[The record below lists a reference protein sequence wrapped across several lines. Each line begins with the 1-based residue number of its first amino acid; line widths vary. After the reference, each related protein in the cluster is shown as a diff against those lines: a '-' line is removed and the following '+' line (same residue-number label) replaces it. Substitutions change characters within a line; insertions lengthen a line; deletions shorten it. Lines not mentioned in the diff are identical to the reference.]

1 MLFQPS
7 NISPSTLSGIG
18 AGTVDVTLGLT
29 VSWQV
34 NGDTPMTAYQITI
47 YQNDTASTQKYT
59 TGKITLSQPF
69 QPHDKYGNPQFFS
82 TQISAATL
90 STSGIVNGYANGY
103 KLLITQWWGSG
114 ANDYVAQTSASVF
127 NALKNPVLTIDTIS
141 GTSMSETITATYTQA
156 QGDPISTV
164 EWIFSV
170 AGSED
175 TPLKQTGTVTT
186 QILSL
191 DVDGLMDGVTYSVEC
206 NVVTAGGVYI
216 STGFIQFTVSY
227 SVTAEQVTYT
237 LGQLRGSNGV
247 YLTWNAMSGAGITTY
262 DIYRQ
267 ETGVYY
273 LKKVASVDAALR
285 EVVDYAIGSKTESQY
300 YVFGMNGA
308 SPVSVLTTSKITPT
322 FWDYSILLC
331 YADADGVYHVSSEY
345 RFGLNVETGSVSNN
359 NEPTLQTNFTRYPNR
374 QPISTLYK
382 SGTLKSYI
390 GKVNALNEYSDSLT
404 TQDEIMSIS
413 TSRLTKFLKTRKG
426 EVLMVETSSSIS
438 METMD
443 ESVLQPLRMAFNWV
457 EVGDAASA
465 MIVSEPTDSFFPV
478 SA

>member
-34 NGDTPMTAYQITI
+34 NGDTPMMAYKITI

-59 TGKITLSQPF
+59 TGKISLSSPYF
-69 QPHDKYGNPQFFS
+69 QPHDKNGNPQFFS
-82 TQISAATL
+82 TQISAANL
-90 STSGIVNGYANGY
+90 SASGIVNGYANGY
-103 KLLITQWWGSG
+103 KLLITQWWS
-114 ANDYVAQTSASVF
+114 ANDYVEQTSASVF
-127 NALKNPVLTIDTIS
+127 NTLKNPVLTIDTIS
-141 GTSMSETITATYTQA
+141 GTSMAETITATYSQA

-164 EWIFSV
+164 EWVFAV

-186 QILSL
+186 QILSF
-191 DVDGLMDGVTYSVEC
+191 DVDGLMDGVTYSIEC

-237 LGQLRGSNGV
+237 LGQLKGSNGV
-247 YLTWNAMSGAGITTY
+247 YLTWNAMTGAGITTY

-267 ETGVYY
+267 ETGTYF

-285 EVVDYAIGSKTESQY
+285 EVVDYAIGSRRESQY
-300 YVFGMNGA
+300 YVFGMNGT
-308 SPVSVLTTSKITPT
+308 SPVSVLTTSKINPT

-331 YADADGVYHVSSEY
+331 YTDSDGVYHVSSEY
-345 RFGLNVETGSVSNN
+345 RFGINVETGAVSNN
-359 NEPTLQTNFTRYPNR
+359 NEPTLQVNFTRYPNR

-382 SGTLKSYI
+382 TGSLKSYI
-390 GKVNALNEYSDSLT
+390 GKVSAMNEYSDSLT
-404 TQDEIMSIS
+404 RQDEIMAIS
-413 TSRLTKFLKTRKG
+413 TSRLTKFLKNRKG
-426 EVLMVETSSSIS
+426 EVLMVETASSIT

-443 ESVLQPLRMAFNWV
+443 ESTVQPLRMALNWV

>member
-34 NGDTPMTAYQITI
+34 NGDTPMTAYKITI

-59 TGKITLSQPF
+59 TGKISLSSPYF
-69 QPHDKYGNPQFFS
+69 QPHDKNGNPQFFS
-82 TQISAATL
+82 TKISAANL
-90 STSGIVNGYANGY
+90 SASGIVNGYANGY
-103 KLLITQWWGSG
+103 KLLITQWWS
-114 ANDYVAQTSASVF
+114 ANDYVEQTSASVF
-127 NALKNPVLTIDTIS
+127 NTLKNPVLTIDTIS
-141 GTSMSETITATYTQA
+141 GTSMAETITATYSQA

-164 EWIFSV
+164 EWVFAV

-186 QILSL
+186 QILSF
-191 DVDGLMDGVTYSVEC
+191 DVDGLMDGVTYSIEC

-237 LGQLRGSNGV
+237 LGQLKGSNGV
-247 YLTWNAMSGAGITTY
+247 YLTWNAMTGAGITTY

-267 ETGVYY
+267 ETGTYF

-285 EVVDYAIGSKTESQY
+285 EVVDYAIGSRRESQY
-300 YVFGMNGA
+300 YVFGMNGT
-308 SPVSVLTTSKITPT
+308 SPVSVLTTSKINPT

-331 YADADGVYHVSSEY
+331 YTDSDGVYHVSSEY
-345 RFGLNVETGSVSNN
+345 RFGINVETGTVSNN
-359 NEPTLQTNFTRYPNR
+359 NEPTLQVNFTRYPNR

-382 SGTLKSYI
+382 TGSLKSYI
-390 GKVNALNEYSDSLT
+390 GKVSAMNEYSDSLT
-404 TQDEIMSIS
+404 RQDEIMAIS
-413 TSRLTKFLKTRKG
+413 TSRLTKFLKNRKG
-426 EVLMVETSSSIS
+426 EVLMVETASSIT

-443 ESVLQPLRMAFNWV
+443 ESTVQPLRMALNWV

>member
-34 NGDTPMTAYQITI
+34 NGDTPMTAYKITI

-59 TGKITLSQPF
+59 TGKISLSSPYF
-69 QPHDKYGNPQFFS
+69 QPHDKNGNPQFFS
-82 TQISAATL
+82 TQISAANL
-90 STSGIVNGYANGY
+90 SAAGIVNGYANGY
-103 KLLITQWWGSG
+103 KLLITQWWS
-114 ANDYVAQTSASVF
+114 ANDYVEQTSASVF
-127 NALKNPVLTIDTIS
+127 NTLKNPVLTIDTIS
-141 GTSMSETITATYTQA
+141 GTSMAETITATYSQA

-164 EWIFSV
+164 EWVFAV

-175 TPLKQTGTVTT
+175 KPLKQTGTVTT
-186 QILSL
+186 QILSF
-191 DVDGLMDGVTYSVEC
+191 DVDGLMDGVTYSIEC

-227 SVTAEQVTYT
+227 SVTAEQVAYT
-237 LGQLRGSNGV
+237 LGQLKGSNGV
-247 YLTWNAMSGAGITTY
+247 YLTWNAMTGAGITTY

-267 ETGVYY
+267 ETGTHF

-285 EVVDYAIGSKTESQY
+285 EVVDYAIGSRRESQY
-300 YVFGMNGA
+300 YVFGMNGT
-308 SPVSVLTTSKITPT
+308 SPVSVLTTSKINPT

-331 YADADGVYHVSSEY
+331 YTDSDGVYHVSSEY
-345 RFGLNVETGSVSNN
+345 RFGINVETGTVSNN
-359 NEPTLQTNFTRYPNR
+359 NEPTLQVNFTRYPNR

-382 SGTLKSYI
+382 TGSLKSYI
-390 GKVNALNEYSDSLT
+390 GKVSAMNEYSDSLT
-404 TQDEIMSIS
+404 RQDEIMAIS
-413 TSRLTKFLKTRKG
+413 TSRLTKFLKNRKG
-426 EVLMVETSSSIS
+426 EVLMVETASSIT

-443 ESVLQPLRMAFNWV
+443 ESTVQPLRMALNWV

>member
-1 MLFQPS
+1 M
-7 NISPSTLSGIG
+7 SGIG

-34 NGDTPMTAYQITI
+34 NGDTPMTAYKITI
-47 YQNDTASTQKYT
+47 YQNDTASTQMYT
-59 TGKITLSQPF
+59 TGKISLTSPYF
-69 QPHDKYGNPQFFS
+69 QPHDKNGNPQFFS
-82 TQISAATL
+82 TQISAANL
-90 STSGIVNGYANGY
+90 SAAGIVNGYANGY
-103 KLLITQWWGSG
+103 KLLITQWWS
-114 ANDYVAQTSASVF
+114 ANDYVEQTSASVF
-127 NALKNPVLTIDTIS
+127 NTLKNPVLTIDTIS
-141 GTSMSETITATYTQA
+141 GTSMAETITATYSQA

-164 EWIFSV
+164 EWVFAV

-186 QILSL
+186 QILSF
-191 DVDGLMDGVTYSVEC
+191 DVDGLMDGVTYSIEC

-237 LGQLRGSNGV
+237 LGQLKGSNGV
-247 YLTWNAMSGAGITTY
+247 YLTWNAMTGAGITTY

-267 ETGVYY
+267 ETGTYF

-285 EVVDYAIGSKTESQY
+285 EVVDYAIGSRRESQY
-300 YVFGMNGA
+300 YVFGMNGT

-331 YADADGVYHVSSEY
+331 YTDSDGVYHVSSEY
-345 RFGLNVETGSVSNN
+345 RFGINVETGAVSNN
-359 NEPTLQTNFTRYPNR
+359 NEPTLQVNFTRYPNR

-382 SGTLKSYI
+382 TGSLKSYI
-390 GKVNALNEYSDSLT
+390 GKVSAMNEYSDSLT
-404 TQDEIMSIS
+404 RQDEIMAIS
-413 TSRLTKFLKTRKG
+413 TSRLTKFLKNRKG
-426 EVLMVETSSSIS
+426 EVLMVETASSIT

-443 ESVLQPLRMAFNWV
+443 ESTVQPLRMALNWV

>member
-34 NGDTPMTAYQITI
+34 NGDTPMTAYKITI
-47 YQNDTASTQKYT
+47 YQNDTASTEKYT
-59 TGKITLSQPF
+59 TGKISLSSPYF
-69 QPHDKYGNPQFFS
+69 QPHDKNGNPQFFS
-82 TQISAATL
+82 TQISAANL
-90 STSGIVNGYANGY
+90 SAAGIVNGYANGY
-103 KLLITQWWGSG
+103 KLLITQWWS
-114 ANDYVAQTSASVF
+114 ANDYVEQTSASVF
-127 NALKNPVLTIDTIS
+127 NTLKNPVLTIDTIS
-141 GTSMSETITATYTQA
+141 GTSMAETITATYSQA

-164 EWIFSV
+164 EWVFAV

-186 QILSL
+186 QILSF
-191 DVDGLMDGVTYSVEC
+191 DVDGLMDGVTYSIEC

-237 LGQLRGSNGV
+237 LGQLKGSNGV
-247 YLTWNAMSGAGITTY
+247 YLTWNAMTGAGITTY

-267 ETGVYY
+267 ETGTYF

-285 EVVDYAIGSKTESQY
+285 EVVDYAIGSRRESQY
-300 YVFGMNGA
+300 YVFGMNGT
-308 SPVSVLTTSKITPT
+308 SPVSVLTTSNINPT

-331 YADADGVYHVSSEY
+331 YTDSDGVYHVSSEY
-345 RFGLNVETGSVSNN
+345 RFGINVETGAVSNN
-359 NEPTLQTNFTRYPNR
+359 NEPTLQVNFTRYPNR

-382 SGTLKSYI
+382 TGSLKSYI
-390 GKVNALNEYSDSLT
+390 GKVSAMNEYSDSLT
-404 TQDEIMSIS
+404 RQDEIMAIS
-413 TSRLTKFLKTRKG
+413 TSRLTKFLKNRKG
-426 EVLMVETSSSIS
+426 EVLMVETASSIT

-443 ESVLQPLRMAFNWV
+443 ESTVQPLRMALNWV

>member
-1 MLFQPS
+1 M
-7 NISPSTLSGIG
+7 SGIG

-34 NGDTPMTAYQITI
+34 NGDTPMTAYKITI
-47 YQNDTASTQKYT
+47 YQNDTASTQMYT
-59 TGKITLSQPF
+59 TGKISLSSPYF
-69 QPHDKYGNPQFFS
+69 QPHDKNGNPQFFS
-82 TQISAATL
+82 TQISAANL
-90 STSGIVNGYANGY
+90 SAAGIVNGYANGY
-103 KLLITQWWGSG
+103 KLLITQWWS
-114 ANDYVAQTSASVF
+114 ANDYVEQTSASVF
-127 NALKNPVLTIDTIS
+127 NTLKNPVLTIDTII
-141 GTSMSETITATYTQA
+141 GTSMAETITATYSQA

-164 EWIFSV
+164 EWVFAV

-186 QILSL
+186 QILSF
-191 DVDGLMDGVTYSVEC
+191 DVDGLMDGVTYSIEC

-237 LGQLRGSNGV
+237 LGQLKGSNGV
-247 YLTWNAMSGAGITTY
+247 YLTWNAMTGAGITTY

-267 ETGVYY
+267 ETGTYF

-285 EVVDYAIGSKTESQY
+285 EVVDYAIGSRRESQY
-300 YVFGMNGA
+300 YVFGMNGT
-308 SPVSVLTTSKITPT
+308 SPVSVLTTSKINPT

-331 YADADGVYHVSSEY
+331 YTDSDGVYHVSSEY
-345 RFGLNVETGSVSNN
+345 RFGINVETGTVSNN
-359 NEPTLQTNFTRYPNR
+359 NEPTLQVNFTRYPNR

-382 SGTLKSYI
+382 TGSLKSYI
-390 GKVNALNEYSDSLT
+390 GKVSAMNEYSDSLT
-404 TQDEIMSIS
+404 RQDEIMAIS
-413 TSRLTKFLKTRKG
+413 TSRLTKFLKNRKG
-426 EVLMVETSSSIS
+426 EVLMVETASSIT

-443 ESVLQPLRMAFNWV
+443 ESTVQPLRMALNWV

>member
-34 NGDTPMTAYQITI
+34 NGDTPMTAYKITI

-59 TGKITLSQPF
+59 TGKISLSSPYF
-69 QPHDKYGNPQFFS
+69 QPHDKNGNPQFFS
-82 TQISAATL
+82 TQISAANL
-90 STSGIVNGYANGY
+90 SAAGIVNGYANGY
-103 KLLITQWWGSG
+103 KLLITQWWS
-114 ANDYVAQTSASVF
+114 ANDYVEQTSASVF
-127 NALKNPVLTIDTIS
+127 NTLKNPVLTIDTIS
-141 GTSMSETITATYTQA
+141 GTSMAETITATYSQA

-164 EWIFSV
+164 EWVFAV
-170 AGSED
+170 AGSEG

-186 QILSL
+186 QILSF
-191 DVDGLMDGVTYSVEC
+191 DVDGLMDGVTYSIEC

-237 LGQLRGSNGV
+237 LGQLKGSNGV
-247 YLTWNAMSGAGITTY
+247 YLTWNAMTGAGITTY

-267 ETGVYY
+267 ETGTYF

-285 EVVDYAIGSKTESQY
+285 EVVDYAIGSRRESQY
-300 YVFGMNGA
+300 YVFGMNGT
-308 SPVSVLTTSKITPT
+308 SPVSVLTTSKINPT

-331 YADADGVYHVSSEY
+331 YTDSDGVYHVSSEY
-345 RFGLNVETGSVSNN
+345 RFGINVETGTVSNN
-359 NEPTLQTNFTRYPNR
+359 NEPTLQVNFTRYPNR

-382 SGTLKSYI
+382 TGSLKSYI
-390 GKVNALNEYSDSLT
+390 GKVSAMNEYSDSLT
-404 TQDEIMSIS
+404 RQDEIMAIS
-413 TSRLTKFLKTRKG
+413 TSRLTKFLKNRKG
-426 EVLMVETSSSIS
+426 EVLMVETASSIT

-443 ESVLQPLRMAFNWV
+443 ESTVQPLRMALNWV

>member
-34 NGDTPMTAYQITI
+34 NGDTPMTAYKITI
-47 YQNDTASTQKYT
+47 YQNDTASTEKYT
-59 TGKITLSQPF
+59 TGKISLSSPYF
-69 QPHDKYGNPQFFS
+69 QPHDKNGNPQFFS
-82 TQISAATL
+82 TQISAANL
-90 STSGIVNGYANGY
+90 SAAGIVNGYANGY
-103 KLLITQWWGSG
+103 KLLITQWWT
-114 ANDYVAQTSASVF
+114 ANDYVEQTSASVF
-127 NALKNPVLTIDTIS
+127 NTLKNPVLTIDTIT
-141 GTSMSETITATYTQA
+141 GTSMAETITATYTQA

-164 EWIFSV
+164 EWVFAV
-170 AGSED
+170 AGSES

-186 QILSL
+186 QILSF
-191 DVDGLMDGVTYSVEC
+191 DVDGLMDGVTYSIEC

-237 LGQLRGSNGV
+237 LGQLKGSNGV
-247 YLTWNAMSGAGITTY
+247 YLTWNAMTGAGITTY

-267 ETGVYY
+267 ETGTYF

-285 EVVDYAIGSKTESQY
+285 EVVDYAIGSRRESQY
-300 YVFGMNGA
+300 YVFGMNGT
-308 SPVSVLTTSKITPT
+308 SPVSVLTTSKINPT

-331 YADADGVYHVSSEY
+331 YTDSDGVYHVSSEY
-345 RFGLNVETGSVSNN
+345 RFGINVETGTVSNN
-359 NEPTLQTNFTRYPNR
+359 NEPTLQVNFTRYPNR

-382 SGTLKSYI
+382 TGSLKSYI
-390 GKVNALNEYSDSLT
+390 GKVSAMNEYSDSLT
-404 TQDEIMSIS
+404 RQDEIMAIS
-413 TSRLTKFLKTRKG
+413 TSRLTKFLKNRKG
-426 EVLMVETSSSIS
+426 EVLMVETASSIT

-443 ESVLQPLRMAFNWV
+443 ESTVQPLRMALNWV

>member
-34 NGDTPMTAYQITI
+34 NGDTPMTAYKITI
-47 YQNDTASTQKYT
+47 YQNDTASTEKYT
-59 TGKITLSQPF
+59 TGKISLSSPYF
-69 QPHDKYGNPQFFS
+69 QPHDKNGNPQFFS
-82 TQISAATL
+82 TQISAANL
-90 STSGIVNGYANGY
+90 SAAGIVNGYANGY
-103 KLLITQWWGSG
+103 KLLITQWWS
-114 ANDYVAQTSASVF
+114 ANDYVEQTSASVF
-127 NALKNPVLTIDTIS
+127 NTLKNPVLTIDTIS
-141 GTSMSETITATYTQA
+141 GTSMAETITATYSQA

-164 EWIFSV
+164 EWVFAV

-186 QILSL
+186 QILSF
-191 DVDGLMDGVTYSVEC
+191 DVDGLMDGVTYSIEC

-237 LGQLRGSNGV
+237 LGQLKGSNGV
-247 YLTWNAMSGAGITTY
+247 YLTWNAMTGAGITTY

-267 ETGVYY
+267 ETGTYF

-285 EVVDYAIGSKTESQY
+285 EVVDYAIGSRRESQY
-300 YVFGMNGA
+300 YVFGMNGT
-308 SPVSVLTTSKITPT
+308 SPVSVLTTSKINPT
-322 FWDYSILLC
+322 FWEYSILLC
-331 YADADGVYHVSSEY
+331 YTDSDGVYHVSSEY
-345 RFGLNVETGSVSNN
+345 RFGINVETGTVSNN
-359 NEPTLQTNFTRYPNR
+359 NEPTLQVNFTRYPNR

-382 SGTLKSYI
+382 TGSLKSYI
-390 GKVNALNEYSDSLT
+390 GKVSAMNEYSDSLT
-404 TQDEIMSIS
+404 RQDEIMAIS
-413 TSRLTKFLKTRKG
+413 TSRLTKFLKNRKG
-426 EVLMVETSSSIS
+426 EVLMVETASSIT

-443 ESVLQPLRMAFNWV
+443 ESTVQPLRMALNWV

>member
-34 NGDTPMTAYQITI
+34 NGDTPMTAYKITI
-47 YQNDTASTQKYT
+47 YQNDTASTQMYT
-59 TGKITLSQPF
+59 TGKISLSSPYF
-69 QPHDKYGNPQFFS
+69 QPHDKNGNPQFFS
-82 TQISAATL
+82 TQISAANL
-90 STSGIVNGYANGY
+90 SAAGIVNGYANGY
-103 KLLITQWWGSG
+103 KLLITQWWS
-114 ANDYVAQTSASVF
+114 ANDYVEQTSASVF
-127 NALKNPVLTIDTIS
+127 NTLKNPVLTIDTIS
-141 GTSMSETITATYTQA
+141 GTSMAETITATYSQA

-164 EWIFSV
+164 EWVFAV

-186 QILSL
+186 QILSF
-191 DVDGLMDGVTYSVEC
+191 DVDGLMDGVTYSIEC

-237 LGQLRGSNGV
+237 LGQLKGSNGV
-247 YLTWNAMSGAGITTY
+247 YLTWNAMTGAGITTY

-267 ETGVYY
+267 ETGTYF

-285 EVVDYAIGSKTESQY
+285 EVVDYAIGSRRESQY
-300 YVFGMNGA
+300 YVFGMNGT
-308 SPVSVLTTSKITPT
+308 SPVSVLTTSKINPT

-331 YADADGVYHVSSEY
+331 YTDSDGVYHVSSEY
-345 RFGLNVETGSVSNN
+345 RFGINVETGAVSNN
-359 NEPTLQTNFTRYPNR
+359 NEPTLQVNFTRYPNR

-382 SGTLKSYI
+382 TGSLKSYI
-390 GKVNALNEYSDSLT
+390 GKVSAMNEYSDSLT
-404 TQDEIMSIS
+404 RQDEIMAIS
-413 TSRLTKFLKTRKG
+413 TSRLTKFLKNRKG
-426 EVLMVETSSSIS
+426 EVLMVETASSIT

-443 ESVLQPLRMAFNWV
+443 ESTVQPLRMALNWV